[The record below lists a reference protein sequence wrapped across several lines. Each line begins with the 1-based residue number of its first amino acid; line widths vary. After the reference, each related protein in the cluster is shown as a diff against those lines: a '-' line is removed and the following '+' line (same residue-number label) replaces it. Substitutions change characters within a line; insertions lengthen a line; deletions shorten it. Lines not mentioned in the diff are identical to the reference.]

1 MMFSRFLS
9 GTLAVFGLVV
19 SAGAGVAQIPA
30 ANDQVAATLHAA
42 PEGQRAGATVLGYN
56 ETGDLVTL
64 KGGENELVCL
74 ADDPTDD
81 SFSVACYHES
91 LEPYMARGRELVA
104 SGVADPNE
112 RHRIRWEE
120 AEKGTLAMPDAPAT
134 LYVLTGSS
142 FDAGTDSVEDS
153 YLRFVLYVPWATV
166 ESTGLPDSPLGPGTP
181 WLMDPGTAGA
191 HIMISPPR
199 MSGGDYPG

>member
-1 MMFSRFLS
+1 MMFSRIVS
-9 GTLAVFGLVV
+9 GTLVTFGLVV
-19 SAGAGVAQIPA
+19 AADAGVSQIPPE
-30 ANDQVAATLHAA
+30 NEQVAAALHAA
-42 PEGQRAGATVLGYN
+42 PEGQRADATVLGYD
-56 ETGDLVTL
+56 ESGGLVTL
-64 KGGENELVCL
+64 KGGGNELVCL

-81 SFSVACYHES
+81 RFSVACYHES

-104 SGVADPNE
+104 SGIADPNE

-120 AEKGTLAMPDAPAT
+120 ADNGALAMPEAPAT

-142 FDAGTDSVEDS
+142 FDARTDTVEDS

-166 ESTGLPDSPLGPGTP
+166 ESTGLTDSPLGPGTP

-191 HIMISPPR
+191 HIMVSPPR
-199 MSGGDYPG
+199 MDGGGKPD